1 MVGNTKRQD
10 WIYEEVQ
17 ANCWIDTS
25 EWILARVSRVLNTLQ
40 SVRRT
45 SPKTV
50 VVFRSELNTAFT
62 APGQFIYIS
71 TRLFERCATDEMLAM
86 VIAHEMAHHD
96 LGHLDLTWPRMPR
109 VSFLVDVVRR
119 SVHSQRNELAADAL
133 AMSMCMEAGYDA
145 QLCLGIF
152 RILEHIS
159 LDYGNIDA
167 VLAGTNS
174 SRGSHPPL
182 RERAIALRR
191 HVSDRKQSQWTPSS
205 FRSARYREFCLHCE
219 AESLGTCSRCTSPI
233 CMAHQNLRDAC
244 PSCDIPAELLCLEC
258 NQTDSCFD
266 CGFSQLCCCCP
277 APYDRCCVSCSRGF
291 CISHMSNPANTCSN
305 CRLSTLLKRESNK
318 DVTRSMLAILAVCAF
333 VIAILYASQTL
344 S

>member
-1 MVGNTKRQD
+1 VVGNRKRQD

-25 EWILARVSRVLNTLQ
+25 EWILSRVSRVLSNLQ
-40 SVRRT
+40 SVRKT
-45 SPKTV
+45 SSKEV
-50 VVFRSELNTAFT
+50 VVFRSEINTAFT

-119 SVHSQRNELAADAL
+119 SVHSQKNELAADAL
-133 AMSMCMEAGYDA
+133 AMGMCIEAGYDA

-152 RILEHIS
+152 RVLEHIS

-174 SRGSHPPL
+174 SGGSHPPL
-182 RERAIALRR
+182 RARTIALKRY
-191 HVSDRKQSQWTPSS
+191 VSERQKSQWISRP
-205 FRSARYREFCLHCE
+205 FRSTRFREYCRHC
-219 AESLGTCSRCTSPI
+219 ATESRGICNRCSSPI
-233 CMAHQNLRDAC
+233 CEAHHTVRDTC
-244 PSCDIPAELLCLEC
+244 PVCTTSAELLCLEC
-258 NQTDSCFD
+258 SQSENCFD
-266 CGFSQLCCCCP
+266 CGFSQFCCYCP
-277 APYDRCCVSCSRGF
+277 ESYEKHCISCSRGF
-291 CISHMSNPANTCSN
+291 CTSHMSDLTNTCSN
-305 CRLSTLLKRESNK
+305 CRLSALLKKENTK
-318 DVTRSMLAILAVCAF
+318 EVTGSIIAILAVCAL
-333 VIAILYASQTL
+333 VIALFKCSLLL

>member
-1 MVGNTKRQD
+1 MGNKKRQD

-25 EWILARVSRVLNTLQ
+25 EWILARVSRVLNKLQ
-40 SVRRT
+40 LVRKT
-45 SPKTV
+45 SSKEV
-50 VVFRSELNTAFT
+50 VVFRSELNSAFT

-96 LGHLDLTWPRMPR
+96 LGHIDLKWPRMPR
-109 VSFLVDVVRR
+109 ISFLVDVVRR
-119 SVHSQRNELAADAL
+119 SIHSQKNELAADAL
-133 AMSMCMEAGYDA
+133 AMGMCIEAGYDA

-152 RILEHIS
+152 RVLEHIS

-174 SRGSHPPL
+174 SSGSHPPL
-182 RERAIALRR
+182 RERTIALKRY
-191 HVSDRKQSQWTPSS
+191 VSERKQSQWTSRP
-205 FRSARYREFCLHCE
+205 FRTARYRDFCLHCDS
-219 AESLGTCSRCTSPI
+219 ESHGNCNRCSSPI
-233 CMAHQNLRDAC
+233 CGAHQTVRDAC
-244 PSCDIPAELLCLEC
+244 PGCTNSAELLCLEC
-258 NQTDSCFD
+258 SQGESCFD

-277 APYDRCCVSCSRGF
+277 ESYEQQCASCARGF
-291 CISHMSNPANTCSN
+291 CTSHMSDPTNICSN
-305 CRLSTLLKRESNK
+305 CRLSAILESENTK
-318 DVTRSMLAILAVCAF
+318 ELTKGIIAILAVCALG
-333 VIAILYASQTL
+333 IALFKCSLLL

>member
-1 MVGNTKRQD
+1 MGNRKRQD

-40 SVRRT
+40 SVRHT
-45 SPKTV
+45 SSKKV
-50 VVFRSELNTAFT
+50 VVFRSEINTAFT

-96 LGHLDLTWPRMPR
+96 LGHLDLRWPRMPR

-119 SVHSQRNELAADAL
+119 SVHDQKNELAADAL
-133 AMSMCMEAGYDA
+133 AMGMCIEAGYDA
-145 QLCLGIF
+145 HLCLDVF
-152 RILEHIS
+152 RVLEHIS

-174 SRGSHPPL
+174 SSGSHPPL
-182 RERAIALRR
+182 RERTIALERY
-191 HVSDRKQSQWTPSS
+191 VSARKRSQWSS
-205 FRSARYREFCLHCE
+205 LPFRSARYRDFCLHCS
-219 AESLGTCSRCTSPI
+219 AESLGNCKRCSSPI
-233 CMAHQNLRDAC
+233 CESHHTFREEC
-244 PSCDIPAELLCLEC
+244 PGCTASAELLCLKCSQSE
-258 NQTDSCFD
+258 SCID

-277 APYDRCCVSCSRGF
+277 NSYEQYCASCSRGF
-291 CISHMSNPANTCSN
+291 CTSHMSDPTNTCSN
-305 CRLSTLLKRESNK
+305 CRLN
-318 DVTRSMLAILAVCAF
+318 AILEQESTKEITRNIIVIGAVCAS
-333 VIAILYASQTL
+333 VIALFYCGAL
-344 S
+344 LP